1 MDSSQINFEKQNGL
15 VPAIVQDAATRQV
28 LMLGYMNKE
37 AVEHTLKSGK
47 VTFYSR
53 SRQKIW
59 VKGETSGN
67 TLNLIDIFPDC
78 DNDTLL
84 VMAKPEGPTCHTG
97 NYNCFA
103 TKKTNILEFL
113 PQLQSIIE
121 QRKNDM
127 PAGSYT
133 TSLFEKGIDK
143 IAQKVGEEAVETV
156 IEAKNTDDKL
166 LLNESAD
173 LIFHLMVL
181 LSKRNLSIEKV
192 EEILINR
199 HK

>member
-1 MDSSQINFEKQNGL
+1 MDSSKINFEKQNGL
-15 VPAIVQDAATRQV
+15 VPAIVQDATTRQV

-37 AVEHTLKSGK
+37 AVERTLKSGK

-53 SRQKIW
+53 SRQEIW

-67 TLNLIDIFPDC
+67 TLNLIDIYPDC

-84 VMAKPEGPTCHTG
+84 VMATPEGPTCHTG

-103 TKKTNILEFL
+103 TKKTSIMEFL
-113 PQLQSIIE
+113 PQLQSVIE
-121 QRKNDM
+121 QRKNEM

-156 IEAKNTDDKL
+156 IEAKNTNDKL

-192 EEILINR
+192 EEILITR

>member
-1 MDSSQINFEKQNGL
+1 MDIQQINFDKNNGL
-15 VPAIVQDAATRQV
+15 VPAIVQDNRTRQV

-37 AVEHTLKSGK
+37 AAQKTMKSGK

-53 SRQKIW
+53 SRQQIW

-67 TLNLIDIFPDC
+67 FLTLIDMFPDC
-78 DNDTLL
+78 DNDALL
-84 VMAKPEGPTCHTG
+84 VLANPEGPTCHTG

-103 TKKTNILEFL
+103 TEKTNILNFL
-113 PQLQSIIE
+113 PHLQSIIN
-121 QRKNDM
+121 QRRDER
-127 PAGSYT
+127 PEGSYT
-133 TSLFEKGIDK
+133 TKLFEKGIDK

-156 IEAKNTDDKL
+156 IEAKNSDDDR

-181 LSKRNLSIEKV
+181 LTARSLNIEDV
-192 EEILINR
+192 EALLRER

>member
-37 AVEHTLKSGK
+37 AVERTLKSGK

-53 SRQKIW
+53 SRQEIW

-67 TLNLIDIFPDC
+67 TLNLIDIYPDC

-103 TKKTNILEFL
+103 TKKTNIMEFL
-113 PQLQSIIE
+113 PQLQSLIE
-121 QRKNDM
+121 QRKNEM

-156 IEAKNTDDKL
+156 IEAKNTNDKL

-181 LSKRNLSIEKV
+181 LSKRNLSIGKV